1 MNKQFSRWD
10 DMSMILFLSVPFFSK
25 HQAYISSSIALQ
37 AFIQSSSERKVC
49 PCAKSCSRFQ
59 HFSRSIYLQCTVCMQ
74 LIEKLH
80 ERSRVLTH
88 SCRFCKADPVL
99 AKVEHCV
106 VSSHEDIPK
115 NPAMVHMQTL
125 RLRWGGRGKI
135 SRYDAML
142 CFTPDRTTRG
152 WYVECHEPTDADS
165 LPSLIQ
171 LHNVLNTSF
180 TKFENVC
187 ICSNDCVIE

>member
-1 MNKQFSRWD
+1 MFPVLAFFAIHLFAVYCVHVADRET
-10 DMSMILFLSVPFFSK
+10 ILTE
-25 HQAYISSSIALQ
+25 Q
-37 AFIQSSSERKVC
+37 
-49 PCAKSCSRFQ
+49 
-59 HFSRSIYLQCTVCMQ
+59 
-74 LIEKLH
+74 
-80 ERSRVLTH
+80 VLTH

-115 NPAMVHMQTL
+115 NPAMVRMQTL